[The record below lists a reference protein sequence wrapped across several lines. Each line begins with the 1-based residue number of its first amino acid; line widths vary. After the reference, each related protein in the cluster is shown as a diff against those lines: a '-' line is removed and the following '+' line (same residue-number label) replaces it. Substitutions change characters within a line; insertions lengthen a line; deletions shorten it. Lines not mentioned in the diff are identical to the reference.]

1 MPGRISVEAGT
12 LFRELSAKSLT
23 EVWQT
28 RILAMN
34 WHNLCSLRPRGS
46 PLAGNQI
53 PANPQSGQGED
64 MCGRYA
70 SARKRIELLEEF
82 RVERDRV
89 AESLQPDY
97 NVAPTKAVYAVLTRG
112 TRSAE
117 TPPVETPPADTSSTA
132 SGVAREL
139 RVVRWG
145 LVPYWAKDPK
155 IGSRLIN
162 ARAETV
168 DSKPAFR
175 QAFKRRRC
183 LLPADGYYEWQRPD
197 GGESDSPGGKGAGAK
212 QPYYIFR
219 EDGGPL
225 AFAGLYELW
234 RDAALPDDHERAW
247 LWTATIITTSAPD
260 DLGQI
265 HDRMPMVIEPERWA
279 EWLDPAAN
287 DPADL
292 MALLAPAASG
302 GLTSYPVSQA
312 VNSVRNNS
320 PELIER
326 VEPGLP
332 GLGAGP
338 GAPSARSRRS
348 RSGASQGIS
357 GSAPDKLF

>member
-1 MPGRISVEAGT
+1 
-12 LFRELSAKSLT
+12 
-23 EVWQT
+23 
-28 RILAMN
+28 
-34 WHNLCSLRPRGS
+34 
-46 PLAGNQI
+46 
-53 PANPQSGQGED
+53 

-97 NVAPTKAVYAVLTRG
+97 NVAPTKPVYAVLTRG
-112 TRSAE
+112 ARSSE
-117 TPPVETPPADTSSTA
+117 TQPPGTPPAEAAQVPAAGTDVSPDGTVATE
-132 SGVAREL
+132 SGAARAAADGQVTPRSAAARPDAAHSAAPPSDVAREL

-145 LVPYWAKDPK
+145 LVPYWAKDPS

-168 DSKPAFR
+168 HSKPAYR

-183 LLPADGYYEWQRPD
+183 LLPADGYYEWQVPE
-197 GGESDSPGGKGAGAK
+197 GSAGGKGAAK

-219 EDGGPL
+219 ADGGPL
-225 AFAGLYELW
+225 AFAGLYERW
-234 RDAALPDDHERAW
+234 RDPALPDDHERAW

-265 HDRMPMVIEPERWA
+265 HDRMPMVIEPDRWQD
-279 EWLDPAAN
+279 WLDPAAT

-302 GLTSYPVSQA
+302 GLTSYPVSRA
-312 VNSVRNNS
+312 VNSVRHNG

-326 VEPGLP
+326 VDPGLP
-332 GLGAGP
+332 GPDHGP
-338 GAPSARSRRS
+338 GAPSVSSGRS
-348 RSGASQGIS
+348 RSAASQGIS

>member
-1 MPGRISVEAGT
+1 
-12 LFRELSAKSLT
+12 
-23 EVWQT
+23 
-28 RILAMN
+28 
-34 WHNLCSLRPRGS
+34 
-46 PLAGNQI
+46 
-53 PANPQSGQGED
+53 

-97 NVAPTKAVYAVLTRG
+97 NVAPTKQVYAVLTRG
-112 TRSAE
+112 TRGSQAE
-117 TPPVETPPADTSSTA
+117 PEAPPD
-132 SGVAREL
+132 VAREL

-183 LLPADGYYEWQRPD
+183 LLPADGYYEWQQPD
-197 GGESDSPGGKGAGAK
+197 GRESDSPGAWGAGGAK
-212 QPYYIFR
+212 QPFYIFR

-234 RDAALPDDHERAW
+234 RDKDLPDDHERAW
-247 LWTATIITTSAPD
+247 LWTAVIITTSAPD
-260 DLGQI
+260 DLGKI
-265 HDRMPMVIEPERWA
+265 HDRMPMVIQPDRWQ
-279 EWLDPAAN
+279 EWLDPAAS

-292 MALLAPAASG
+292 MALLAPAASI
-302 GLTSYPVSQA
+302 GLTSYPVSTV
-312 VNSVRNNS
+312 VNSVRNNG
-320 PELIER
+320 PELTQR
-326 VEPGLP
+326 VDPGLL
-332 GLGAGP
+332 GLDAGP
-338 GAPSARSRRS
+338 GAPSARSSRS
-348 RSGASQGIS
+348 RSTASLGIS
-357 GSAPDKLF
+357 GSVPDKLF